1 MHQSTNSELP
11 LVAVDGRKAFDSGI
25 GVVIRGVLGEFGKN
39 GFSVA
44 VICKS
49 NEQKEK
55 LQGLIP
61 ELNYSVARAPNYSIK
76 EQFAI
81 PLAAEGDVLWSPHY
95 NVPVGVGIPVVSTV
109 HDLLPLA
116 YPQLFPGLRKQVY
129 ARLMFR
135 LCAFKSSRVVCVSEF
150 TAQELSR
157 FTGCPKRKIRV
168 VPNGVASRWFGLK
181 RVPDPADPFFLFVGN
196 LKPHKNLN
204 VLLAAFE
211 SVSSRIP
218 HRLVVV
224 GQSDGFITSDKDSVT
239 RLKNTPCVTFSGA
252 ISDEQL
258 EDLMSKASALVV
270 PSVYEGFGLPALEA
284 LAAGVPVVASNIP
297 PLTEICGDEAIYFDP
312 MNPQELAAALFAVS
326 TLPAVRRDE
335 LSRRGKARAQEFSW
349 ERAAS
354 AYLRIFSEMSYA
366 NK

>member
-1 MHQSTNSELP
+1 VSAGFLQTLC
-11 LVAVDGRKAFDSGI
+11 VDGRKAFDSGI
-25 GVVIRGVLGEFGKN
+25 GVVVRGLLSEFGKD
-39 GFSVA
+39 GVSVL
-44 VICKS
+44 VICNS
-49 NEQKEK
+49 DEQRETLK
-55 LQGLIP
+55 GLMP
-61 ELNYSVARAPNYSIK
+61 DHNYAVARAPNYSIK

-95 NVPVGVGIPVVSTV
+95 NVPFGVGIPVVSTV

-135 LCAFKSSRVVCVSEF
+135 LCALKSSAVVCVSEF
-150 TAQELSR
+150 TARELSK
-157 FTGCPKRKIRV
+157 FTGCPARKIRV
-168 VPNGVASRWFGLK
+168 VPNGVAPRWFGLK

-224 GQSDGFITSDKDSVT
+224 GQSEGFITSDKDSVA
-239 RLKNTPCVTFSGA
+239 RSKNTPRVTFAGA

-258 EDLMSKASALVV
+258 DKLMAKASALIV
-270 PSVYEGFGLPALEA
+270 PSIYEGFGLPTLEA

-297 PLTEICGDEAIYFDP
+297 PVKEVCGDDAIYFDP
-312 MNPQELAAALFAVS
+312 KKTEELAEALLAVS
-326 TLPAVRRDE
+326 TLPPERRDE
-335 LSRRGKARAQEFSW
+335 MSRRGKARAQEFSW

-354 AYLRIFSEMSYA
+354 AYLRIFSEMSYP